1 MKRKAD
7 TSFYRKFLTIYV
19 ALVLQNVVTLSVNL
33 ADNMMLGSYSETA
46 LSGVAAVNQ
55 IQFIYQ
61 QLLMAL
67 GDGLVIFCS
76 QYWGKRQTE
85 PMKKIS
91 ATAMHAGLL
100 IAILLFALVSIFPR
114 QAVGIFTTEE
124 SIIREGVSYLSI
136 IRFTYLFFAVT
147 QILLATLRSVGGG
160 ENRLLPFGDDVFCQL
175 RNQLRADIRPFRCA
189 GNGGRGCGDRD
200 AGGAYD
206 GACSTDYLHY
216 QKGKAAASEH
226 SQLSAA

>member
-76 QYWGKRQTE
+76 QYWEIG
-85 PMKKIS
+85 
-91 ATAMHAGLL
+91 
-100 IAILLFALVSIFPR
+100 
-114 QAVGIFTTEE
+114 
-124 SIIREGVSYLSI
+124 
-136 IRFTYLFFAVT
+136 
-147 QILLATLRSVGGG
+147 
-160 ENRLLPFGDDVFCQL
+160 
-175 RNQLRADIRPFRCA
+175 RA
-189 GNGGRGCGDRD
+189 
-200 AGGAYD
+200 
-206 GACSTDYLHY
+206 HV
-216 QKGKAAASEH
+216 
-226 SQLSAA
+226 

>member
-1 MKRKAD
+1 M
-7 TSFYRKFLTIYV
+7 

-91 ATAMHAGLL
+91 ATAMHARPARSRYCCLRLSVFSRARRWGFL
-100 IAILLFALVSIFPR
+100 R
-114 QAVGIFTTEE
+114 QRRA
-124 SIIREGVSYLSI
+124 S
-136 IRFTYLFFAVT
+136 
-147 QILLATLRSVGGG
+147 SV
-160 ENRLLPFGDDVFCQL
+160 
-175 RNQLRADIRPFRCA
+175 RA
-189 GNGGRGCGDRD
+189 
-200 AGGAYD
+200 
-206 GACSTDYLHY
+206 
-216 QKGKAAASEH
+216 
-226 SQLSAA
+226 

>member
-67 GDGLVIFCS
+67 GDC
-76 QYWGKRQTE
+76 
-85 PMKKIS
+85 
-91 ATAMHAGLL
+91 LL
-100 IAILLFALVSIFPR
+100 YTS
-114 QAVGIFTTEE
+114 
-124 SIIREGVSYLSI
+124 
-136 IRFTYLFFAVT
+136 
-147 QILLATLRSVGGG
+147 
-160 ENRLLPFGDDVFCQL
+160 
-175 RNQLRADIRPFRCA
+175 RCV
-189 GNGGRGCGDRD
+189 
-200 AGGAYD
+200 
-206 GACSTDYLHY
+206 
-216 QKGKAAASEH
+216 
-226 SQLSAA
+226 